1 MPNTMQINI
10 ARDFHDA
17 PAGRYL
23 ADGPFSGELFRTK
36 YLAPA
41 LRAGEVV
48 VVLDEAEGYGSS
60 FLEEAFGGLVRK
72 EGFSGAELRAKLKLV
87 SAEDPSLIDEIWS
100 YVDDAQSQAA
110 H

>member
-1 MPNTMQINI
+1 MRISI

-23 ADGPFSGELFRTK
+23 SDGPYSGELFRNK
-36 YLAPA
+36 HLVPA

-48 VVLDEAEGYGSS
+48 VVLDETEGYGSS

-72 EGFSGAELRAKLKLV
+72 EGFANDELRAKLKLV
-87 SAEDPSLIDEIWS
+87 SQEDPSLIDEIWS
-100 YVDDAQSQAA
+100 YIDDAQQRAA